1 MKEMFKR
8 RKKEKTLPENRLW
21 KKLNRFARTAGA
33 KLVYAT
39 LLMYYAFR
47 RKDTPAW
54 AKTAILG
61 AITYFL
67 SPIDFIPDLTPLLGF
82 TDDFAVMLTGLITV
96 GTYVDN
102 KVRSQARLKMD
113 QWFGTDDVTDAI
125 EEVERKMIKQK
136 KT

>member
-1 MKEMFKR
+1 MFKH
-8 RKKEKTLPENRLW
+8 RKKEKNLPENRFW
-21 KKLNRFARTAGA
+21 KKLNRFARKAGA

-47 RKDTPAW
+47 KKDTPAW

-61 AITYFL
+61 SIAYFL

-102 KVRSQARLKMD
+102 NVRSQARMKMD
-113 QWFGTDDVTDAI
+113 QWFGTEEVIGAI
-125 EEVERKMIKQK
+125 EEVEEKIVRQK
-136 KT
+136 